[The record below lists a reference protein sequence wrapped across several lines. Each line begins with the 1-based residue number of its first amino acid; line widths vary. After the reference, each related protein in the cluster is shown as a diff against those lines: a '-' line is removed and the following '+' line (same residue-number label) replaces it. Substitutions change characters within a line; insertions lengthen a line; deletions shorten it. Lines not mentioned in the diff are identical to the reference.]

1 MDATDDSLGPTVE
14 QCERQIAALAGRIDA
29 ETESRSAV
37 AKELSSTVASQ
48 LAAMRTVL
56 ESVGAMRSAV
66 EALSRDVAAVAEKEA
81 VAPALNDDRIA
92 AFADGLRGEIGVVR
106 DALVTIRAD
115 VAALQG
121 TVAGTHADVDGVRR
135 DVTQAFDAVE
145 TGRGEIARVRTEVTA
160 ASSAVTI
167 VEETVERV
175 AGRLTTVNDELVDV
189 RSAVEKLHHQVGEV
203 AECVAGAG
211 AESTT
216 TRADV
221 ERMRAEL
228 NTISQS
234 LDHLRAELMAER
246 SSANERMASSQQTN
260 TMLHEEVRHLAQRM
274 DEIMSL
280 LAARPDAWSSSP
292 PARDRPVVALVEDS
306 VALFRAAVTSIPGG
320 RLLWALLELPF
331 VTAAA
336 VMRMVRMT
344 AEPDA

>member
-1 MDATDDSLGPTVE
+1 M
-14 QCERQIAALAGRIDA
+14 
-29 ETESRSAV
+29 
-37 AKELSSTVASQ
+37 
-48 LAAMRTVL
+48 
-56 ESVGAMRSAV
+56 
-66 EALSRDVAAVAEKEA
+66 
-81 VAPALNDDRIA
+81 
-92 AFADGLRGEIGVVR
+92 
-106 DALVTIRAD
+106 
-115 VAALQG
+115 
-121 TVAGTHADVDGVRR
+121 RR

-167 VEETVERV
+167 VEETVERL

-221 ERMRAEL
+221 ERMRGEL
-228 NTISQS
+228 VSFADGLEAAREHVTGVCDHFASVQQESAALRHDVQALSTDVGTIRGDVAR
-234 LDHLRAELMAER
+234 LEEDL
-246 SSANERMASSQQTN
+246 QTN

-306 VALFRAAVTSIPGG
+306 VALFREAVTSIPGG

-344 AEPDA
+344 AAPG